1 MLLLTLRKVSS
12 ILLVCC
18 LQIAN
23 AGEIIGSIT
32 GIDNILNITQTGNAA
47 HYADI
52 NLDGD
57 GHEVSVTQSGS
68 TAHYAEGN
76 FANSGGAWNFILNQS
91 ETGGSTWTGGGTC
104 YVAAGCSATVIQN
117 D

>member
-12 ILLVCC
+12 ILLVCY

-23 AGEIIGSIT
+23 AGDIIGN
-32 GIDNILNITQTGNAA
+32 IDGMNNILSITQTGNAD

-52 NLDGD
+52 NLDGN
-57 GHEVSVTQSGS
+57 GHTVSITQSGS
-68 TAHYAEGN
+68 TAHRAEGN
-76 FANSGGAWNFILNQS
+76 FVNDGGAWDFTLTQS
-91 ETGGSTWTGGGTC
+91 ETGGSSWAGGGTC
-104 YVAAGCSATVIQN
+104 YIAAGCSATIIQN